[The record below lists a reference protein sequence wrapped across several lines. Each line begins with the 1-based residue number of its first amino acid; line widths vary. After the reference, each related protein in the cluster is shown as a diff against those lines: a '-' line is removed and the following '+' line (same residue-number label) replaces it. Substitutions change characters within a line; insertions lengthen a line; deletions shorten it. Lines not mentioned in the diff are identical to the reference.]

1 MPPSPPLIGV
11 VGKTNVGKS
20 TFFEATTMVPAKV
33 ENRPFVTIEPN
44 IGIGYVRRRCAHVDL
59 GLPGC
64 NPRNSLCVRGER
76 FIPVKLMDVAGL
88 VRDAHKGRGL
98 GNKFMDDLRQADV
111 LLHVVDMAGS
121 TDEEGNPVRPG
132 THDPIEDIRNIEFEI
147 NEWFYNI
154 IRRDWERF
162 ARGLDNLPLDQV
174 IDSIAKRVSGLSIR
188 REHVA
193 IALRDVGLES
203 KKPSTWSEDE
213 LRSFMVRLREIAKP
227 IVIIANK
234 MDIPEAEDN
243 LKRALKELKG
253 RVIVPTSAV
262 FELALRRAEKAGLIE
277 YLPGDPDFKIIDKS
291 KLNSRQL
298 KALEIIQGFMR
309 KYGGTG
315 VQQAINKAVFDVLR
329 MIVVYPVEDP
339 HKYTD
344 GYGNVLPDAYL
355 VRKGT
360 TAQELAYLIHTD
372 LGKGF
377 LYAILAKENK
387 RVGGSYVLSDG
398 DVVKVVSARASRR

>member
-1 MPPSPPLIGV
+1 MPPSPPLVGV

-20 TFFEATTMVPAKV
+20 TFFQAATMVPARV

-44 IGIGYVRRRCAHVDL
+44 IGVGYVRRRCAHVEL
-59 GLPGC
+59 GLKGC
-64 NPRNSLCVRGER
+64 NPRNSLCIKGFR
-76 FIPVKLMDVAGL
+76 FIPVKMLDVAGL
-88 VRDAHKGRGL
+88 VKGAHTGRGL

-111 LLHVVDMAGS
+111 LLHIVDMAGS
-121 TDEEGNPVRPG
+121 TDAEGNPVKPG
-132 THDPIEDIRNIEFEI
+132 THDPLEDILAIEYEI
-147 NEWFYNI
+147 NEWFYGI

-174 IDSIAKRVSGLSIR
+174 VDAIAKRVSGLSIR

-193 IALRDVGLES
+193 LALRESGLETR
-203 KKPSTWSEDE
+203 KPSSWGEE
-213 LRSFMVRLREIAKP
+213 GLREFMRRLREIAKP
-227 IVIIANK
+227 IVIVANK

-243 LKRALKELKG
+243 FKRVSRELRG

-262 FELALRRAEKAGLIE
+262 FELALRKAAKAGLID
-277 YLPGDPDFKIIDKS
+277 YLPGDPDFTVVDEA
-291 KLNSRQL
+291 KLTGRQAR
-298 KALEIIQGFMR
+298 ALELIRRFMR

-315 VQQAINKAVFDVLR
+315 VQQAINKAVFEVLN

-355 VRKGT
+355 VRRGT
-360 TAQELAYLIHTD
+360 TALELAYLIHTD

-377 LYAILAKENK
+377 IHAILAKEGK
-387 RVGGSYVLSDG
+387 RVGASYELRDG
-398 DVVKVVSARASRR
+398 DVVKIVSARASRR

>member
-1 MPPSPPLIGV
+1 M
-11 VGKTNVGKS
+11 
-20 TFFEATTMVPAKV
+20 
-33 ENRPFVTIEPN
+33 
-44 IGIGYVRRRCAHVDL
+44 
-59 GLPGC
+59 
-64 NPRNSLCVRGER
+64 
-76 FIPVKLMDVAGL
+76 
-88 VRDAHKGRGL
+88 
-98 GNKFMDDLRQADV
+98 
-111 LLHVVDMAGS
+111 
-121 TDEEGNPVRPG
+121 
-132 THDPIEDIRNIEFEI
+132 
-147 NEWFYNI
+147 
-154 IRRDWERF
+154 
-162 ARGLDNLPLDQV
+162 
-174 IDSIAKRVSGLSIR
+174 SGLSIR

-193 IALRDVGLES
+193 LALRDVGLES

-213 LRSFMVRLREIAKP
+213 LRSFMTRLREIAKP
-227 IVIIANK
+227 IVVIANK

-243 LKRALKELKG
+243 FKRALKELKG

-262 FELALRRAEKAGLIE
+262 FELALRKAEKAGLIE
-277 YLPGDPDFKIIDKS
+277 YLPGDPDFKIIDES
-291 KLNSRQL
+291 KLNPKQL
-298 KALEIIQGFMR
+298 KALEIIRSFMR

-315 VQQAINKAVFDVLR
+315 VQQAINKAVFEVLQ